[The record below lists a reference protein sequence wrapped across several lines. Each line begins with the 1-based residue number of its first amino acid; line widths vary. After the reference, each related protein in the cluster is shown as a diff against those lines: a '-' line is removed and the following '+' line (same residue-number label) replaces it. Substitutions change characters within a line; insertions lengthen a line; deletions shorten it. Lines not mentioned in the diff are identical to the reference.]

1 MKTSLLLSALLGAS
15 ALLCAAAEPA
25 KTASSSPS
33 PTAEAAKKAG
43 FDEKVW
49 PNPEF
54 EEVKDVK
61 KTTWKVAD
69 GKIPAGWYLQEA
81 KKGAKEFAVLKH
93 PDGKGSFI
101 RISGGTLARDVKKIG
116 QKNLFHFRYRGK
128 GNAYLYMI
136 PYNKKTGSNLKSK
149 LFLFLKNVDVP
160 EWKDEVVELDLPVHP
175 DGERRVF
182 WFVAFDGSSFDVDS
196 IYMTTKD

>member
-15 ALLCAAAEPA
+15 ALLCAADEPA

-49 PNPEF
+49 TNPEF

-69 GKIPAGWYLQEA
+69 GKVPAGWYLQEA
-81 KKGAKEFAVLKH
+81 KKGAKEFSVLMQSQTGVSSDKVFSCNFDH
-93 PDGKGSFI
+93 
-101 RISGGTLARDVKKIG
+101 SGIYLR
-116 QKNLFHFRYRGK
+116 LRY
-128 GNAYLYMI
+128 
-136 PYNKKTGSNLKSK
+136 
-149 LFLFLKNVDVP
+149 
-160 EWKDEVVELDLPVHP
+160 
-175 DGERRVF
+175 
-182 WFVAFDGSSFDVDS
+182 
-196 IYMTTKD
+196 

>member
-15 ALLCAAAEPA
+15 ALLCVADEPA
-25 KTASSSPS
+25 KSASFSPS

-81 KKGAKEFAVLKH
+81 KKAQR
-93 PDGKGSFI
+93 SF
-101 RISGGTLARDVKKIG
+101 
-116 QKNLFHFRYRGK
+116 
-128 GNAYLYMI
+128 
-136 PYNKKTGSNLKSK
+136 P
-149 LFLFLKNVDVP
+149 
-160 EWKDEVVELDLPVHP
+160 
-175 DGERRVF
+175 
-182 WFVAFDGSSFDVDS
+182 SSS
-196 IYMTTKD
+196 TPTEKAPLSASAAGRWPGM